1 MSRKIRPLGDHV
13 LVKRNTPKEA
23 TSGGIFIPD
32 TAREKPVFG
41 EVIACGNGKEM
52 PKSGKIRPLTVK
64 AGDKILY
71 SIYAGTEVTHN
82 DETVL
87 LMEESDILAVVE

>member
-13 LVKRNTPKEA
+13 LVRRNTPKEA
-23 TSGGIFIPD
+23 STGGIFIPD

-41 EVIACGNGKEM
+41 EVISCGNGKEM
-52 PKSGKIRPLTVK
+52 PKSGRIRPLTVK

-71 SIYAGTEVTHN
+71 SIYAGTEVTHD
-82 DETVL
+82 DEAVL
-87 LMEESDILAVVE
+87 LMEESDILAVIE

>member
-1 MSRKIRPLGDHV
+1 MSRKIRPFGDKV
-13 LVKRNTPKEA
+13 LVKRNTSKD
-23 TSGGIFIPD
+23 TSTGGIIIPD

-41 EVIACGNGKEM
+41 EVLAAGNGKEL
-52 PKSGKIRPLTVK
+52 KSGKVRALHVK

-82 DETVL
+82 DEKVL
-87 LMEESDILAVVE
+87 LMDESDILAVVE